1 VEIKSWSEVPGAL
14 PLFESFLVFEN
25 HPVAAKAQELHGNVR
40 FASDRAFG
48 SATYPLGLRIEPGE
62 EFLLRIIYDQRRFS
76 AGVIATLLDQV
87 RKLLADMVNP
97 TQKVHGLSL
106 LTAKERQQ
114 IVYEWNQTARP
125 YAVTA
130 LQILLEQQVERSAGA
145 IAVEDFGG
153 QLTYAELNQQ
163 ANRLAHYLR
172 QLKVGP
178 EVRVGICL
186 QPSSKMITAVLS
198 VLKAG
203 GTYVPLSPDDPPK
216 RLQHIM
222 SDSRLAVLLTER
234 NLRSVLSEFRGE
246 VIELDGDWH
255 VAGRKDDR
263 NPALIIEPENAA
275 YVIYTSGSTGAPK
288 GVVVQHGSLL
298 NYLLWVKEALLGDGI
313 DCVPAITSLGFDASL
328 KQILGPLLTGSTVS
342 ILADF
347 AANPEKSF
355 THISSRGRVALNCVP
370 SVWQR
375 ILEEVEK
382 NPRLISGNLVQLW
395 LGGESCN
402 RDLIERSLQALPSLK
417 ISNLYGPTEATANA
431 VYAERISPECLYI
444 GRPIANAQAFV
455 LDLNLRPVPVGTVGE
470 LFIGGAGVARG
481 YENHPALTAEKFIP
495 NPFGSIPGERL
506 YRTGDRARWRGDGN
520 LEFMGRTDQQVKIR
534 GNRIELAEIEAALRS
549 HPLVE
554 QAAVLA
560 REDGSHGTYLAAY
573 AAPRAQTQITVA
585 GLRRY
590 LQESLPKYM
599 LPRTLVLLPSLPLTS
614 SGKLDRQSLPDTNH
628 SNGVHRLPR
637 TPQEEVLCEVIAE
650 VLGLEHV
657 SPEDNFFDLGG
668 HSLIAMRLIG
678 RIRAVLGMDLRLADI
693 FNASTI
699 AEMAMQ
705 FTHAAGALPLL
716 KTEKRPA
723 HLPLSYGQQR
733 LWFVDQLE
741 GASTQ
746 YNLTAALRLSGPL
759 DESAL
764 MRAINTIIERHETLR
779 TCFRLAPDGEP
790 EQIILPRFVINV
802 PIENLV
808 GLDEEGQKNR
818 ISELLAQERDEKF
831 DLAYGPLLRVKLLR
845 LATNEH
851 ILVRSIHHIV
861 YDGWSTSVF
870 NHEFTTLYEAF
881 QNGQREHPLPPLA
894 IQYADFALWQRS
906 SFDAGMLEQQLSFWK
921 ENLAGIP
928 ENLGLPLDR
937 PRGARQTFGAEL
949 CQVNLPDEQIAALK
963 RLARANNATL
973 YMVLLSAFAVL
984 LKRYSGQ
991 PDVVIGSPIAN
1002 RPEPQLEESIGFFV
1016 NSLVMRVHVDEEAV
1030 FLKLLEVVRG
1040 MVLNVYRHKDL
1051 PFERLVEEIAP
1062 QRAMNTTPIFQVV
1075 FAFQNAPE
1083 SPLQMSEL
1091 KIGQVDNHDL
1101 RVRHDLE
1108 VHVWEQAGHLEISWL
1123 YNRDLFDR
1131 WRMAQMAHHY
1141 QHLLETIVRS
1151 SDLPLYRAEMMDSE
1165 ERQLL
1170 FAKLD
1175 ATEKS
1180 FLETTVTILF
1190 EQQVAMQPDAEAVIC
1205 GEQKLSYAELNLR
1218 ADSLAAALRSFGVT
1232 HETLVGVILERSSEI
1247 IVAVLGI
1254 LKAGGA
1260 YVPIAPEYPL
1270 LRKKEMIADARLHH
1284 VVTLASSR
1292 SEYAGMVEHVIP
1304 VDIASPFCQASQG
1317 RDHIVTTHSSAM
1329 AAYVNYTSGSTGQ
1342 PKGVLVSHASIVRL
1356 VREPNYVKL
1365 DSATRLLQLAPL
1377 SFDAATFEIWGAL
1390 LNGGCVVVMPA
1401 GPASTHEI
1409 GAVLARQ
1416 QVNTLWMTAGL
1427 FHEVVES
1434 DVNIFSGVRQLL
1446 VGGDIVSPDHVKRL
1460 LRTHQQCQVING
1472 YGPTENTTFSCC
1484 FPVKTTDE
1492 LSVGV
1497 PIGFPIRHTRV
1508 YVLDDKLQPVPT
1520 GVAGELYVAG
1530 IGLARGYLN
1539 QSSSTAD
1546 RFVADPYAAIA
1557 GLRMYRTGDLV
1568 RCNHAG
1574 ALEFLGRADRQLK
1587 VRGFRVEPQEIETA
1601 LCNVEGVSQ
1610 SAVLAWQDGVES
1622 KQLVAYVV
1630 PTAGTVLI
1638 PASISH
1644 ELRMRLPAHLV
1655 PSDFIFLNAL
1665 PLNANGK
1672 LDRAALPRPRRQV
1685 SLNFHR
1691 PPRTAIEEMLC
1702 EMFAEV
1708 LEVERVSTDDN
1719 FFEMGGHS
1727 LLATRLVSR
1736 IRTMLGKELP
1746 LRAIFEFPSVEALA
1760 AQLSQPFAPR
1770 LPLVPQDRPERLPL
1784 SYAQQRLWFIDQM
1797 GKSSV
1802 QYHIPAVLR
1811 LRGALN
1817 YAALQ
1822 HAINAV
1828 VQRHESLR
1836 TTFIEVEGQAVQVV
1850 AAELRIEVP
1859 LSNLS
1864 GHDDRSRQQIVQSAL
1879 RQEREQPFDLS
1890 RGPLLRA
1897 KLLMLDENEH
1907 ILLLTFHHIIAD
1919 GWSLGIF
1926 NQEFIAFY
1934 EAFEVDPHNGQG
1946 LFAQLPVQYPDFAI
1960 WQRVWLDQ
1968 EELASKLEYWKQ
1980 QLAGIPEQLVL
1991 PQDRPRQARQTF
2003 AAGVC
2008 TKTLP
2013 AMDLARLKRLS
2024 QSGNATLYMS
2034 LLSAL
2039 AVLLQR
2045 YSQQKDIV
2053 VGSPIANRQEPQLEQ
2068 MIGFFVNSLVMRVL
2082 VDPEETFQKLLGR
2095 VRGVALSAYQNQ
2107 DLPFE
2112 KLVEEL
2118 APRRSLNTPPIFQ
2131 VMFALQNAPISSH
2144 RLKTLEVTP
2153 MAANELRVRLDLE
2166 LHVCESSGQLECY
2179 WVYNS
2184 DLFDHWRIDQ
2194 MARHYKRL
2202 LELIAEGSEQP
2213 LWQMDLLS
2221 HEERSQI
2228 LVEWNQTALD
2238 VPPQTLHELFERQ
2251 AAKTPSAVAA
2261 IHGEELITYA
2271 LLNQR
2276 ANQLAHYLRKQGA
2289 GPEVQVGICI
2299 SRKVEL
2305 IVGLLGILKTGAAY
2319 VALDVNYPAE
2329 RVVYMLSDSAA
2340 PLLVVEKQFAT
2351 RFATYN
2357 GTLAV
2362 LDGPWDEICRE
2373 STENPGRTATPESLA
2388 YVIYTSGSTG
2398 TPKGVAIRHSSAAA
2412 LLHWSR
2418 ETFSAEGL
2426 ACVLASTSI
2435 CFDLS
2440 IFEIFAPL
2448 SWGGSVLVVDNVL
2461 HLGSKTGNSRVTLIN
2476 TVPSAMKELV
2486 RSNAVPASVRTV
2498 NLAGEALSGD
2508 LVYQIFETTNVQTVF
2523 NLYGPSEDTTYS
2535 TSALLARGA
2544 MKQAVPIGKP
2554 IANTQ
2559 AYVLDEWMSPVPI
2572 GVAGDLYLSGD
2583 GLARGYLNRGDLTAE
2598 RFIPSPFSVHPGERM
2613 YRTGDSA
2620 RYLQD
2625 GELEFL
2631 GRADQQVKLRG
2642 FRIELG
2648 EIETALVRYPEVSEA
2663 AVIMR
2668 EDKPGDRRLVA
2679 YIIPAPGKQIE
2690 AEALR
2695 RQLQQTLPDFMIPA
2709 EMVSL
2714 ETFPNTPNGKL
2725 DKKALPAPD
2734 LRREKRQHEPPRTE
2748 LEQAITGV
2756 WREVLEIETI
2766 GVHDN
2771 FFDVGG
2777 HSILAKLLQAKLY
2790 NALSQEIELVDLF
2803 QYPTIA
2809 SLARFLEGKSLLP
2822 EKALGEAQ
2830 RSVRQKMASEKLKR
2844 ARGI

>member
-1 VEIKSWSEVPGAL
+1 MDSIVGVLANTIPLRVTMTGQQEMIDWLRDIQNHQVEMSSYEYSSLVEIKSWSEVPGAL

-106 LTAKERQQ
+106 LTAKECQQ

-130 LQILLEQQVERSAGA
+130 LQILLEQQVDRSAGA

-263 NPALIIEPENAA
+263 SPALIIEPENAA

-298 NYLLWVKEALLGDGI
+298 NYLLWVKETLLGDGI

-573 AAPRAQTQITVA
+573 AAPKAQTQITVA

-764 MRAINTIIERHETLR
+764 MRAINTIVERHETLR

-921 ENLAGIP
+921 DNLAGIP

-949 CQVNLPDEQIAALK
+949 CQVNVPDKQIAALK

-1091 KIGQVDNHDL
+1091 KIGQVDNHEL

-1131 WRMAQMAHHY
+1131 WRMVQMAHHY

-1151 SDLPLYRAEMMDSE
+1151 SDVPLYRAEMMGSE

-1205 GEQKLSYAELNLR
+1205 GEQKLSYAELNSR
-1218 ADSLAAALRSFGVT
+1218 ADSLAAALRGFGVT

-1270 LRKKEMIADARLHH
+1270 MRKKEMIADARLHH

-1390 LNGGCVVVMPA
+1390 LNGGCVVVMPP
-1401 GPASTHEI
+1401 GPASAHEI

-1416 QVNTLWMTAGL
+1416 QVNTLWLTAGL

-1434 DVNIFSGVRQLL
+1434 DVNVFSGVRQLL

-1672 LDRAALPRPRRQV
+1672 LDRAALPRPRRPV

-1836 TTFIEVEGQAVQVV
+1836 TTFIEVEGHAVQVV

-1864 GHDDRSRQQIVQSAL
+1864 GTGR
-1879 RQEREQPFDLS
+1879 
-1890 RGPLLRA
+1890 PLA
-1897 KLLMLDENEH
+1897 P
-1907 ILLLTFHHIIAD
+1907 AD
-1919 GWSLGIF
+1919 CPIGI
-1926 NQEFIAFY
+1926 
-1934 EAFEVDPHNGQG
+1934 
-1946 LFAQLPVQYPDFAI
+1946 
-1960 WQRVWLDQ
+1960 
-1968 EELASKLEYWKQ
+1968 
-1980 QLAGIPEQLVL
+1980 
-1991 PQDRPRQARQTF
+1991 
-2003 AAGVC
+2003 AAGAG
-2008 TKTLP
+2008 T
-2013 AMDLARLKRLS
+2013 
-2024 QSGNATLYMS
+2024 
-2034 LLSAL
+2034 
-2039 AVLLQR
+2039 
-2045 YSQQKDIV
+2045 
-2053 VGSPIANRQEPQLEQ
+2053 
-2068 MIGFFVNSLVMRVL
+2068 
-2082 VDPEETFQKLLGR
+2082 TF
-2095 VRGVALSAYQNQ
+2095 
-2107 DLPFE
+2107 
-2112 KLVEEL
+2112 
-2118 APRRSLNTPPIFQ
+2118 
-2131 VMFALQNAPISSH
+2131 
-2144 RLKTLEVTP
+2144 
-2153 MAANELRVRLDLE
+2153 
-2166 LHVCESSGQLECY
+2166 
-2179 WVYNS
+2179 
-2184 DLFDHWRIDQ
+2184 
-2194 MARHYKRL
+2194 
-2202 LELIAEGSEQP
+2202 
-2213 LWQMDLLS
+2213 
-2221 HEERSQI
+2221 
-2228 LVEWNQTALD
+2228 
-2238 VPPQTLHELFERQ
+2238 
-2251 AAKTPSAVAA
+2251 
-2261 IHGEELITYA
+2261 
-2271 LLNQR
+2271 
-2276 ANQLAHYLRKQGA
+2276 
-2289 GPEVQVGICI
+2289 
-2299 SRKVEL
+2299 
-2305 IVGLLGILKTGAAY
+2305 
-2319 VALDVNYPAE
+2319 
-2329 RVVYMLSDSAA
+2329 
-2340 PLLVVEKQFAT
+2340 
-2351 RFATYN
+2351 
-2357 GTLAV
+2357 
-2362 LDGPWDEICRE
+2362 
-2373 STENPGRTATPESLA
+2373 
-2388 YVIYTSGSTG
+2388 
-2398 TPKGVAIRHSSAAA
+2398 
-2412 LLHWSR
+2412 
-2418 ETFSAEGL
+2418 
-2426 ACVLASTSI
+2426 
-2435 CFDLS
+2435 
-2440 IFEIFAPL
+2440 
-2448 SWGGSVLVVDNVL
+2448 
-2461 HLGSKTGNSRVTLIN
+2461 
-2476 TVPSAMKELV
+2476 
-2486 RSNAVPASVRTV
+2486 
-2498 NLAGEALSGD
+2498 
-2508 LVYQIFETTNVQTVF
+2508 
-2523 NLYGPSEDTTYS
+2523 
-2535 TSALLARGA
+2535 
-2544 MKQAVPIGKP
+2544 
-2554 IANTQ
+2554 
-2559 AYVLDEWMSPVPI
+2559 
-2572 GVAGDLYLSGD
+2572 
-2583 GLARGYLNRGDLTAE
+2583 
-2598 RFIPSPFSVHPGERM
+2598 
-2613 YRTGDSA
+2613 
-2620 RYLQD
+2620 
-2625 GELEFL
+2625 
-2631 GRADQQVKLRG
+2631 
-2642 FRIELG
+2642 
-2648 EIETALVRYPEVSEA
+2648 
-2663 AVIMR
+2663 
-2668 EDKPGDRRLVA
+2668 
-2679 YIIPAPGKQIE
+2679 
-2690 AEALR
+2690 
-2695 RQLQQTLPDFMIPA
+2695 
-2709 EMVSL
+2709 
-2714 ETFPNTPNGKL
+2714 
-2725 DKKALPAPD
+2725 
-2734 LRREKRQHEPPRTE
+2734 
-2748 LEQAITGV
+2748 
-2756 WREVLEIETI
+2756 
-2766 GVHDN
+2766 
-2771 FFDVGG
+2771 
-2777 HSILAKLLQAKLY
+2777 
-2790 NALSQEIELVDLF
+2790 
-2803 QYPTIA
+2803 
-2809 SLARFLEGKSLLP
+2809 
-2822 EKALGEAQ
+2822 
-2830 RSVRQKMASEKLKR
+2830 
-2844 ARGI
+2844 